1 VKAGDDMALFD
12 RFRKKA
18 NEDESLIY
26 AFSFSVAG
34 DPIPAPMTGAE
45 VFVYVVGDSQ
55 LAAADAAVK
64 ALRDDGYT
72 ITEMHQTAHEI
83 PVSAWDS
90 HITKVWQDYPGHFP
104 NQSSVLDNLRSK
116 GAVFSPF
123 AGFER

>member
-1 VKAGDDMALFD
+1 MALFD

-55 LAAADAAVK
+55 LAAADAAVN
-64 ALRDDGYT
+64 ALRNDGYA
-72 ITEMHQTAHEI
+72 ITHMHPTAHEI
-83 PVSAWDS
+83 PLSAWDG
-90 HITKVWQDYPGHFP
+90 HVAKVWHDYPGHFP
-104 NQSSVLDNLRSK
+104 DKFNVMNTLRSK
-116 GAVFSPF
+116 GAVFGPF
-123 AGFER
+123 AGYVR